1 MIQRRAIR
9 ITKGKAPY
17 LQITALADYCQQKG
31 WKVIKEYVDI
41 AVPTGDE
48 MRELLKDMK
57 EGKIVVMNSHSHGK
71 ENDNG

>member
-31 WKVIKEYVDI
+31 WKVIREYVDI
-41 AVPTGDE
+41 AVPTGNE
-48 MRELLKDMK
+48 MREFLKDIRQ
-57 EGKIVVMNSHSHGK
+57 GKIKAINSGK
-71 ENDNG
+71 GER

>member
-9 ITKGKAPY
+9 ITKGQNPY
-17 LQITALADYCQQKG
+17 IEVTALADYCQQKG

-48 MRELLKDMK
+48 MREFLEDMK
-57 EGKIVVMNSHSHGK
+57 ERKIIVINSGK
-71 ENDNG
+71 ENNGG